1 MKRVLSIAAL
11 VLAGGTLSACGG
23 GAPTDAS
30 EEDFC
35 SSFESALT
43 TLGEQAEAE
52 PDTEVDLGDAI
63 DELES
68 TGTPENIPDDAR
80 EGYESLLEALND
92 ADGKTVEEVEDDV
105 EDPFGEGDD
114 ADAGEA
120 LGTYY
125 ADTCAAT
132 S

>member
-35 SSFESALT
+35 SSFDSAMSS
-43 TLGEQAEAE
+43 LGDQAELEA
-52 PDTEVDLGDAI
+52 DDEVDLGDAI

-68 TGTPENIPDDAR
+68 TGTPEDIPDDAR

-92 ADGKTVEEVEDDV
+92 ADGKTVEEVEDEV
-105 EDPFGEGDD
+105 QDPFGEGDD

-125 ADTCAAT
+125 TETCA